1 MVLHFGVKFSIF
13 LDDSRDTVTQ
23 TGNTIFDQ
31 DGHLIKNKETV
42 SDELVFSLEIFPYK
56 MKITRLIFPVVK
68 AGVTDERTS
77 FHSCPFS
84 RTNHLRMTF
93 DFISGD

>member
-1 MVLHFGVKFSIF
+1 MVLHLGVKFSIF

-42 SDELVFSLEIFPYK
+42 SDELVFSMEIFPYK
-56 MKITRLIFPVVK
+56 MKLPAWFFP
-68 AGVTDERTS
+68 
-77 FHSCPFS
+77 
-84 RTNHLRMTF
+84 
-93 DFISGD
+93 